1 MNGSIIVKGRTAV
14 ITGAAKGIG
23 AAAAKRLSEAGMNLC
38 LFDKDEKT
46 LQSFAG
52 TLDSEIRLVTG
63 NVTVRRILR
72 AFVIRINEFGDIALL
87 INNAAISHRSGPWGD
102 PDDWRSQLEGN
113 LFSILNVQ
121 HLFVPAMLKM
131 DGRSA
136 IVNLGSKQGNHY
148 PAREQCL

>member
-1 MNGSIIVKGRTAV
+1 MNSSIIVKGRTAV

-38 LFDKDEKT
+38 LFDRDEKN
-46 LQSFAG
+46 LKSLADA
-52 TLDSEIRLVTG
+52 LDSEIRLVTG
-63 NVTVRRILR
+63 DVTSLEDIARLR
-72 AFVIRINEFGDIALL
+72 DTAINDFGDIALL

-113 LFSILNVQ
+113 LLSILNVQ
-121 HLFVPAMLKM
+121 HLFVPEMLKM

-136 IVNLGSKQGNHY
+136 IVNLGSKQGITTPPGNN
-148 PAREQCL
+148 